1 MRNQGS
7 NFVTGSKYGTLEP
20 VLGTGSAISARKS
33 LLQETPS
40 GRKKII
46 PVGSDFDSS
55 PSPESPRGS
64 ANNTSAETAP
74 SPFKKS
80 PTKSLLS
87 KDQSF
92 EAEDDVDKKRKSI
105 GLKLKT
111 SYSEC
116 YDDKTIMTD
125 TGSEISAARALDSFG
140 GSVVSYL
147 IHVAG
152 LAGRTHRILI
162 SLAYQYH
169 RLISPRVCVYGGIMQ
184 NLTMVT

>member
-1 MRNQGS
+1 M
-7 NFVTGSKYGTLEP
+7 
-20 VLGTGSAISARKS
+20 
-33 LLQETPS
+33 LQETPS

-64 ANNTSAETAP
+64 ANTSADTAAASPAAAP

-80 PTKSLLS
+80 PTKSLLG

-111 SYSEC
+111 SYSKC
-116 YDDKTIMTD
+116 DYGDKMIMIDTD
-125 TGSEISAARALDSFG
+125 PEISAARAIDSFG
-140 GSVVSYL
+140 DSVASYL
-147 IHVAG
+147 ITAHT
-152 LAGRTHRILI
+152 L
-162 SLAYQYH
+162 SYH
-169 RLISPRVCVYGGIMQ
+169 REICSCV
-184 NLTMVT
+184 

>member
-1 MRNQGS
+1 MDDKTNSLKRIGQQEQERQ
-7 NFVTGSKYGTLEP
+7 KAM
-20 VLGTGSAISARKS
+20 AIPE
-33 LLQETPS
+33 ETPS

-64 ANNTSAETAP
+64 ANTSADTTATSPAAP

-111 SYSEC
+111 SYSFNLGKSLGEFI
-116 YDDKTIMTD
+116 YF
-125 TGSEISAARALDSFG
+125 DSLLL
-140 GSVVSYL
+140 S
-147 IHVAG
+147 
-152 LAGRTHRILI
+152 
-162 SLAYQYH
+162 
-169 RLISPRVCVYGGIMQ
+169 
-184 NLTMVT
+184 

>member
-1 MRNQGS
+1 MELS
-7 NFVTGSKYGTLEP
+7 F
-20 VLGTGSAISARKS
+20 
-33 LLQETPS
+33 LQETPS

-64 ANNTSAETAP
+64 ANTTADTTATSPAAAP

-80 PTKSLLS
+80 PTKSLLGGS

-111 SYSEC
+111 SYSE
-116 YDDKTIMTD
+116 YAI
-125 TGSEISAARALDSFG
+125 DS
-140 GSVVSYL
+140 
-147 IHVAG
+147 
-152 LAGRTHRILI
+152 
-162 SLAYQYH
+162 
-169 RLISPRVCVYGGIMQ
+169 
-184 NLTMVT
+184 